1 MMAMKYVMLLFSVF
15 AVYLTACT
23 ANKANQTSSQA
34 EALIRKKR
42 SVDSLIT
49 DQSLTIL
56 AKVTGKEDLII
67 VKNRQYPAKL
77 EATYNLLKDDAG
89 KIIYIAELPYS
100 ETSDWFIAYKSYF
113 APSGKLFAFQRL
125 NNFMGSKCA
134 PGAAM
139 ENLIRY
145 YDDQAQVIDSTYTLM
160 DTFNKPLAKDSCL
173 FPYNFPYEVVHQLSD
188 YKKQK
193 GIAD

>member
-1 MMAMKYVMLLFSVF
+1 MKNLMILVCFF
-15 AVYLTACT
+15 ASYLTACT
-23 ANKANQTSSQA
+23 TNKPDQTSSQT

-56 AKVTGKEDLII
+56 AKVVGKKELII

-77 EATYNLLKDDAG
+77 EVTYNLLKDGEG
-89 KIIYIAELPYS
+89 KIIYLAELPYS

-113 APSGKLFAFQRL
+113 DPSGKLFAFQRL

-145 YDDQAQVIDSTYTLM
+145 YDDKAQVIDSTYTLM
-160 DTFNKPLAKDSCL
+160 DTFNKPLQKDSCL
-173 FPYNFPYEVVHQLSD
+173 FPYNFPYEVVQQLSD

-193 GIAD
+193 GIVE